1 MRKKYYFIFIS
12 VLILISFGIVHSNST
27 NLKKYLNSGT
37 NIDSYAKNFMPAIKD
52 LPEYQNIS
60 FKYNHFSLI
69 LLGTGGITLVV
80 KYNEETFENEKKKLA
95 EKYKYLDHKVLS
107 NFDRSKYYIPE
118 YEFSINNYIFKVV
131 DSSENYQAE
140 YPKSFGM
147 IGISEEEKSIAYLYF
162 LDLDLD
168 YIEEDNEN
176 PMAVFVKKNFKY
188 DF

>member
-37 NIDSYAKNFMPAIKD
+37 KIDSYAKNFMPAIKD

-60 FKYNHFSLI
+60 FKYNHFSLV

-95 EKYKYLDHKVLS
+95 EKYKYLDHKVFS
-107 NFDRSKYYIPE
+107 NFNRSKYYIPE